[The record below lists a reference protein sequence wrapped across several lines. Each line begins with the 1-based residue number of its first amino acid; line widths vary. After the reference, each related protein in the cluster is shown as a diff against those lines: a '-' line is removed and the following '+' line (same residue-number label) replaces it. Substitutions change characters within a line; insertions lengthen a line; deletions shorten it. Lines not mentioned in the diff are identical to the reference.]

1 MEAVSNI
8 EIKQKKKKEIIDKQ
22 LLFLNTQRLNS
33 LIFRLTML
41 RLSGV
46 PWGRN
51 YVQQDIQKQRVYL
64 PLAQLH

>member
-8 EIKQKKKKEIIDKQ
+8 EIKQKKKKEIIDK
-22 LLFLNTQRLNS
+22 LFLNTQRLNS